1 MENKDWD
8 SLFSE
13 YVLSVT
19 ERLKSVELSSPF
31 SDCTRFLISRLQSI
45 PAWQIALP
53 VIACIAAGGSKDDG
67 AVLASAWAA
76 LNFASEILDNVQD
89 KELTVDQFLTSP
101 EVASNIATGLIFTS
115 FQILTSVHDA
125 NKARQ
130 ITKLLSDCGLDATYG
145 QHRDLI
151 QEGSS
156 VEAYLNNY
164 WENIMLKAGSVFR
177 GATQGGAV
185 TAGANEAISEALGDY
200 GTALGVILQLIDD
213 CRDAFSHSKEAVN
226 WEISLPLL
234 LYLMTVGEK
243 TIAFPNITSRAEW
256 SVLLQKAGVIQA
268 IAELLLQWKSRA
280 MESLG
285 TISQSR
291 ERLILERIPSL
302 IFERIPSIA
311 NEVVD
316 ERNDRPELS

>member
-8 SLFSE
+8 SLISE
-13 YVLSVT
+13 YVLPVT
-19 ERLKSVELSSPF
+19 EKLKSVELSSPF
-31 SDCTRFLISRLQSI
+31 SDCTRYLISTLQSM
-45 PAWQIALP
+45 PAWQITLP
-53 VIACIAAGGSKDDG
+53 VIACIAAGGSIDDG

-76 LNFASEILDNVQD
+76 LNIASEILDNVQD

-115 FQILTSVHDA
+115 FQILTSIHDA
-125 NKARQ
+125 NIARQ
-130 ITKLLSDCGLDATYG
+130 ITRTLSNFSLDAIYG
-145 QHRDLI
+145 QHRDLM
-151 QEGSS
+151 QERSS
-156 VEAYLNNY
+156 VESYLNNY
-164 WENIMLKAGSVFR
+164 WENIILKAGSVFR

-185 TAGANEAISEALGDY
+185 TAGANKAISEALGDY

-213 CRDAFSHSKEAVN
+213 CRDAFSHSEEAIS

-243 TIAFPNITSRAEW
+243 TVIFPNINSRAEW
-256 SVLLQKAGVIQA
+256 SDLLQKAGVIRA
-268 IAELLLQWKSRA
+268 IAELLLHWKSRA
-280 MESLG
+280 LESLS

-291 ERLILERIPSL
+291 ERLLLESLPSL
-302 IFERIPSIA
+302 ILERIPSIA